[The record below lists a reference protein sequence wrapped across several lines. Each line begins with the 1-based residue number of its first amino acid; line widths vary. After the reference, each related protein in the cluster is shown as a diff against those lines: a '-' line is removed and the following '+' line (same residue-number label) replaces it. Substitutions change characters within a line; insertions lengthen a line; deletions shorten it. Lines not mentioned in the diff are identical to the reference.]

1 MSGAAEPRRTEP
13 LKISGATGR
22 RAPVSSAVTARPVP
36 ASNTAATDI
45 AAVFIELEI
54 AVRRAA
60 TLDELRF
67 TMINAWQRLVPVD
80 QAVLCEPARTTA
92 FRATLAANVSA
103 IDRYAPVVTMV
114 DQWVRDRSG
123 TEHRP
128 ADVHVGRLTGADAR
142 DGETPVLHA
151 LWVPLKSREGDV
163 LAAVVLLRDRLW
175 QPHEQ
180 ALLLPLADAFAHA
193 WAAML
198 PQRTTFSRRAYPPAR
213 RWLTWACAAAVV
225 CAGLLP
231 VQMSSLAPA
240 EIVAANPSVITS
252 PIDGVL
258 ADILVPPGGEV
269 ARGQLIARFVDVK
282 TRNDVEIAAR
292 TLAVTASRYFR
303 VVQSST
309 ANTRDGA
316 RDAQDLATA
325 KAEWDLAKAELAYV
339 SEIQSRT
346 EIRAE
351 RSGILVYASKA
362 DWVGKPLTTGERIM
376 EIGDP
381 RQVEVRVD
389 LPVSDAIVLAAG
401 NRFALFLD
409 GDPLTTIPG
418 RIDRTSYRPVLSPD
432 QQLIYRIFG
441 RMDHATPLR
450 IGLRGT
456 ARVSSDDVPLAYY
469 LFRRPIAAVRQ
480 RLGV

>member
-128 ADVHVGRLTGADAR
+128 ADVHVGRLTGVDAR

-163 LAAVVLLRDRLW
+163 LAAVVLLRRCVRACVGGHAASTHDVFAQGLSTGT
-175 QPHEQ
+175 
-180 ALLLPLADAFAHA
+180 ALAD
-193 WAAML
+193 MGV
-198 PQRTTFSRRAYPPAR
+198 RGCSG
-213 RWLTWACAAAVV
+213 V
-225 CAGLLP
+225 C
-231 VQMSSLAPA
+231 
-240 EIVAANPSVITS
+240 
-252 PIDGVL
+252 
-258 ADILVPPGGEV
+258 
-269 ARGQLIARFVDVK
+269 R
-282 TRNDVEIAAR
+282 
-292 TLAVTASRYFR
+292 
-303 VVQSST
+303 
-309 ANTRDGA
+309 
-316 RDAQDLATA
+316 
-325 KAEWDLAKAELAYV
+325 
-339 SEIQSRT
+339 
-346 EIRAE
+346 
-351 RSGILVYASKA
+351 
-362 DWVGKPLTTGERIM
+362 
-376 EIGDP
+376 
-381 RQVEVRVD
+381 
-389 LPVSDAIVLAAG
+389 LAAG
-401 NRFALFLD
+401 ADVVACASRNRR
-409 GDPLTTIPG
+409 GQPLGHHIT
-418 RIDRTSYRPVLSPD
+418 D
-432 QQLIYRIFG
+432 
-441 RMDHATPLR
+441 
-450 IGLRGT
+450 
-456 ARVSSDDVPLAYY
+456 
-469 LFRRPIAAVRQ
+469 
-480 RLGV
+480 